1 MRFKRMYWMRWSLF
15 ISRDGRTIWPES
27 HRTDG
32 FLPQYRGLGWME
44 VSGWWNPCTSHKIQH
59 IQWKLTPHSR
69 ILRMPRLWLGSLE
82 LQCICSMQ
90 ILSTFFF
97 LMDGSTVVQVVSPG
111 KCKIADQ
118 QILCLELARPE
129 PCEMLCHGQRLWR
142 SRGGVWIHID
152 IDLSNPMKSIQGEKS
167 VRQFFFD
174 RPNYVHDETQMA
186 RVEHGTNLIVMSTHS
201 TRIYQAWTPC
211 TVVLPFR
218 WSMGPSMSIPS
229 AQFLSITKRNMKGQ
243 VDAWKVRACIAHT
256 YTPHIHIYAAYA

>member
-1 MRFKRMYWMRWSLF
+1 
-15 ISRDGRTIWPES
+15 
-27 HRTDG
+27 
-32 FLPQYRGLGWME
+32 
-44 VSGWWNPCTSHKIQH
+44 
-59 IQWKLTPHSR
+59 
-69 ILRMPRLWLGSLE
+69 
-82 LQCICSMQ
+82 
-90 ILSTFFF
+90 
-97 LMDGSTVVQVVSPG
+97 MDGSTVVQVVSPG

-201 TRIYQAWTPC
+201 TRIYQA
-211 TVVLPFR
+211 
-218 WSMGPSMSIPS
+218 
-229 AQFLSITKRNMKGQ
+229 
-243 VDAWKVRACIAHT
+243 
-256 YTPHIHIYAAYA
+256 